1 MLLLLETAA
10 GYALFSLK
18 NQKLLKADPDSIHE
32 QFKSSSDA
40 QRQVS
45 LAAFQEFAD
54 TTVAMEAATELTEG
68 VAGKSLRKFLKKH
81 VVEPGLGES
90 LAVLDKALGVNVN
103 KKLGIDVAVMSD
115 SIREILRGIRTHMLT
130 LIEGVS
136 ESEMKSMA
144 LGLAHTLSR
153 FKLKFSPDKVDT
165 MIIQA
170 VGLLD
175 DLDKELNNFAMRLRE
190 WYGWHF
196 PEMGK
201 IVTENVA
208 YAKVV
213 KLMGFKTRAKDTD
226 FPSVGVPDEIAA
238 EVRAAA
244 ETSMGT
250 EITDEDLANILTLCD
265 RVVELT
271 EYRASLAEYL
281 KLRMGAIAPNLT
293 YMVGEL
299 VGARLISQAGS
310 LMSLAKHPSSTVQI
324 LGAEKAL
331 FRALKTKKSTPK
343 YGLIYHA
350 SLVGQSAPSLK
361 GKISRVLAA
370 KLSLCCRV
378 DALGDQTEPTLG
390 REFKEYVEK
399 RLAALEETGMR
410 SLTKGVSR
418 PATGKQE
425 KRSATTKTGVARYS
439 AEDDA
444 VEAPAPKAGEGEG
457 AAGVAPR
464 EKKKK
469 KRAAEAEAGA
479 EAEAEAEAPEEGGE
493 EKRKKKK
500 KRAAEAEA

>member
-1 MLLLLETAA
+1 
-10 GYALFSLK
+10 
-18 NQKLLKADPDSIHE
+18 
-32 QFKSSSDA
+32 
-40 QRQVS
+40 
-45 LAAFQEFAD
+45 
-54 TTVAMEAATELTEG
+54 
-68 VAGKSLRKFLKKH
+68 
-81 VVEPGLGES
+81 
-90 LAVLDKALGVNVN
+90 
-103 KKLGIDVAVMSD
+103 VM
-115 SIREILRGIRTHMLT
+115 RGIRAHTT
-130 LIEGVS
+130 ALIDGLEEKEVQA
-136 ESEMKSMA
+136 MA

-153 FKLKFSPDKVDT
+153 FKLKFSPDKVDV
-165 MIIQA
+165 MIMQA

-201 IVTENVA
+201 IVTDNLA
-208 YAKVV
+208 YARVV
-213 KLMGFKTRAKDTD
+213 KHMGMKTKAKDTN
-226 FPSVGVPDEIAA
+226 FSKVNVPDEIAA

-250 EITDEDLANILTLCD
+250 EITEEDYANILTLCE
-265 RVVELT
+265 RVIELT

-281 KLRMGAIAPNLT
+281 KLRMSAIAPNLT

-299 VGARLISQAGS
+299 VGARLISHAGS

-350 SLVGQSAPSLK
+350 SLVGQSAPTLK

-378 DALGDQTEPTLG
+378 DALGDQVEPSLG
-390 REFKEYVEK
+390 KEFKEYVEK
-399 RLAALEETGMR
+399 RLATLEETGMR

-418 PATGKQE
+418 PTQGKYE
-425 KRSATTKTGVARYS
+425 KPQASKGEGSYNK
-439 AEDDA
+439 DA
-444 VEAPAPKAGEGEG
+444 DVVEEAPAKKKKKREEEEEAAEEEPPKKKKKK
-457 AAGVAPR
+457 VAVEEEEEAEEAPK

-469 KRAAEAEAGA
+469 KKKEV
-479 EAEAEAEAPEEGGE
+479 EE
-493 EKRKKKK
+493 
-500 KRAAEAEA
+500 